1 MCGGIKNEDYRK
13 WKKKNGKIQRKEYN
27 VKKQKKRKNES
38 EKLIMD
44 LWERKTKNT
53 FDNLEEGGLLFFKF

>member
-27 VKKQKKRKNES
+27 VKKQKKRKNKS

-44 LWERKTKNT
+44 HWEREKRKYINNT
-53 FDNLEEGGLLFFKF
+53 ILQFSRTDNW

>member
-38 EKLIMD
+38 EK
-44 LWERKTKNT
+44 
-53 FDNLEEGGLLFFKF
+53 